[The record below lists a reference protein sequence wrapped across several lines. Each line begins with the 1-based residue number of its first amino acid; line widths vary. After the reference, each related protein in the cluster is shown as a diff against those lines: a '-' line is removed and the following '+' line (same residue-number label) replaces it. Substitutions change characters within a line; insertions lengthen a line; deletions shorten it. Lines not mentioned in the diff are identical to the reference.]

1 MGVAKE
7 NFILKMVQ
15 TQRSCSVCM
24 CSSCGQLFTAGSRTA
39 SRSELAQT
47 AGTNLCQPWK
57 LHCSIWSF
65 SGSCSCWLEEKE
77 LDLQL
82 SF

>member
-15 TQRSCSVCM
+15 TQRSCSVCI

-47 AGTNLCQPWK
+47 ARDKLLPTLETSLQYLVFLWK
-57 LHCSIWSF
+57 L
-65 SGSCSCWLEEKE
+65 
-77 LDLQL
+77 
-82 SF
+82 